1 MKYRLELR
9 DKDGKFY
16 TDSQGYYITPSDLL
30 FTDESSRDAEKIERQ
45 FKRLADIY
53 KSICKEGTQITIY
66 CEVLNTISNRLM
78 IIYSYYFEGD
88 RFVTH

>member
-30 FTDESSRDAEKIERQ
+30 FTDAPSTDVERIERQ

-66 CEVLNTISNRLM
+66 YEVSNTISNRWM
-78 IIYSYYFEGD
+78 VMYSYYLEGD